1 MLEIISYVEDDIQ
14 INVLL
19 VHYSKS
25 FVRVL
30 QKLYSTNLEQKISED
45 YSNLVDK
52 YVSPCLVSSQ
62 TLSMETTKVSLT
74 VLNTIQLTITH
85 IEAVPRRYNLLPD
98 TKKV

>member
-52 YVSPCLVSSQ
+52 YVSLCLVPSQ
-62 TLSMETTKVSLT
+62 TLSMVTTKVRLM
-74 VLNTIQLTITH
+74 VLNTIKLTNTQ
-85 IEAVPRRYNLLPD
+85 IEDVPRINKLLPVA
-98 TKKV
+98 KKV